1 MVLAMP
7 CMSVCYPLI
16 VKFQAMGK
24 AKASLIVSVLRK
36 GVIDIPLYLLMDSL
50 VPLYGCMWVQP
61 IVDTVSLIAAVFI
74 NHAIIREL
82 KKTESISLPSAE

>member
-1 MVLAMP
+1 
-7 CMSVCYPLI
+7 
-16 VKFQAMGK
+16 MGK

-36 GVIDIPLYLLMDSL
+36 GVIDIPLYFLMDSL

-61 IVDTVSLIAAVFI
+61 IVDTVSLIAAVSI

-82 KKTESISLPSAE
+82 KKTESISLHSAE